1 MNRILR
7 SHDWFQRKGL
17 DGFIYRAWLRNQG
30 LPDDALDGRPVI
42 GICNSWSDLTPCN
55 GHFRELAEHVKK
67 GVLDAGGLPL
77 EFPSMSLGETL
88 MRPTAMLYRNLAAMD
103 VEETLRA
110 NPIDGVVL
118 LMGCDKTT
126 PALMMGAASV
136 DLPTVGVSGGPM
148 KKAHYQGQPIS
159 VTMMWKMSE
168 DVRAGTMSQ
177 ADFRGV
183 ESCLNSSIGHCM
195 IMGTA
200 STMASMVE
208 ALGIGLPGN
217 ADTPAVDAGRSR
229 LAREAGRRA
238 VALTLEGTRMSSICS
253 MKAFENAIRV
263 LAAVGGSTNA
273 VIHLTAIARRLD
285 LPLRLTDFDRLT
297 ADVPTLVNI
306 QPAGTY
312 VMEDFYRAGGVRA
325 VMRELGKAGLLH
337 GDCLT
342 VTGQAISSSYETA
355 EVFDRAV
362 IHPYDAA
369 FKPNTALA
377 VLEGNLCP
385 GGAVIKVAAASEH
398 LLQHKGPAVVFD
410 TVDVLH
416 ARMADEDFDVPDDA
430 VLVLRNCGPKGYP
443 GMPEVG
449 NMPLPKKVLQRG
461 IRDMVRVT
469 DARMSGSAF
478 GTVVLHVSPEASSGG
493 PLAIVE
499 EGDMVELD
507 LAQRRLTL
515 HVSEEDIARRQ
526 LQHAQGRLAVAR
538 AAPRSGYVGLYRAHV
553 NEASEGA
560 DLDFLVG
567 CRGDAVPR
575 DSH

>member
-1 MNRILR
+1 
-7 SHDWFQRKGL
+7 
-17 DGFIYRAWLRNQG
+17 
-30 LPDDALDGRPVI
+30 
-42 GICNSWSDLTPCN
+42 
-55 GHFRELAEHVKK
+55 
-67 GVLDAGGLPL
+67 
-77 EFPSMSLGETL
+77 MSLGETL

-148 KKAHYQGQPIS
+148 KKAYYQGQPIS

-183 ESCLNSSIGHCM
+183 ESCLNASIGHCM

-208 ALGIGLPGN
+208 AMGIGLPGN

-238 VALTLEGTRMSSICS
+238 VALTLAGTRMSSICT

-285 LPLRLTDFDRLT
+285 VPLRLTDFDRLT
-297 ADVPTLVNI
+297 ADVPALVNI
-306 QPAGTY
+306 QPAGTH

-325 VMRELGKAGLLH
+325 VMAELGKAGLLH

-342 VTGQAISSSYETA
+342 VTGQPISSHYEKA

-362 IHPYDAA
+362 IHAYDAP

-410 TVDVLH
+410 TVDVLN
-416 ARMADEDFDVPDDA
+416 ARMADEEFDVPDDA

-449 NMPLPKKVLQRG
+449 NMALPKKVLQRG
-461 IRDMVRVT
+461 IRDMVRIT

-526 LQHAQGRLAVAR
+526 LQHAQGSLAVAK